1 MTSIS
6 PPPAS
11 RRIPLWLKLAYT
23 GFVLVFV
30 PCYWQTY
37 GPTNFLFLCD
47 VALFMGLVAI
57 WLESPLLASAPAV
70 GILIP
75 QVVWILDFTAEL
87 VGLRLTGLTGYM
99 FKADIPLHTRALSLF
114 HGWLPVLLVWLVAR
128 LGYHRRAWL
137 LWTAVAWVILT
148 ICYCCFPPPP
158 APPEAP
164 HKPVN
169 VNYVYGFSQQQPQ
182 TWVPQW
188 LYFAAVMAGLPL
200 VVVLPAHLLL
210 TWLFASRQLP
220 AANPAT
226 RTNASA
232 G

>member
-1 MTSIS
+1 MIKHQS
-6 PPPAS
+6 PPS
-11 RRIPLWLKLAYT
+11 GRRIPLWLKLAYT
-23 GFVLVFV
+23 AFVCVFV

-47 VALFMGLVAI
+47 VALFIGLAAI

-75 QVVWILDFTAEL
+75 QLVWIIDFTAEL
-87 VGLRLTGLTGYM
+87 VGLRVTGLTGYM

-114 HGWLPVLLVWLVAR
+114 HGWLPVLLVWMVWR
-128 LGYHRRAWL
+128 LGYHRRAWM
-137 LWTAVAWVILT
+137 LWTAIAWVILT
-148 ICYCCFPPPP
+148 ICYLFFPPPP

-182 TWVPQW
+182 TWMPQW
-188 LYFAAVMAGLPL
+188 LYFAAMLAGVPL
-200 VVVLPAHLLL
+200 VVVLPAHVVL
-210 TWLFASRQLP
+210 SRILP
-220 AANPAT
+220 EPHSSAV
-226 RTNASA
+226 ASA
-232 G
+232 TDAMES